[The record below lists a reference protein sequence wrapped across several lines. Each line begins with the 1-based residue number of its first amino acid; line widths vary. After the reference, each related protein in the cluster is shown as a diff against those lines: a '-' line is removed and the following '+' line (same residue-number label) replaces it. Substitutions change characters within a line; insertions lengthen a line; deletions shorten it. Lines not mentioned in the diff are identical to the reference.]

1 LAAEAR
7 NSQVFINCPF
17 SKDYKPL
24 FEAIVFA
31 VADCG
36 FKPRCALEA
45 DDAGEVRFAKIIRI
59 IKSCAYGVH
68 DLSFM
73 ELDPNTKLA
82 RLNMSFELGLFL
94 GARHFGSRKIR
105 DKNTLVL
112 DAESH
117 RYQKAISD
125 IAGQDIRAHGNSPA
139 RAIAHVRDWLQTADP
154 DQTMPGGAVIADR
167 YGAFRAQLPELCE
180 ALRLTEDGLTFVDLG
195 KVVASWLRENA

>member
-105 DKNTLVL
+105 DKTRSFSTPSRIVIKKRFRISQGKIFELMGTVL
-112 DAESH
+112 RGQLRMYAIGFRRLIQIRPCLEAPLSPIAMGRSAH
-117 RYQKAISD
+117 NYPNFAKRYA
-125 IAGQDIRAHGNSPA
+125 
-139 RAIAHVRDWLQTADP
+139 
-154 DQTMPGGAVIADR
+154 
-167 YGAFRAQLPELCE
+167 
-180 ALRLTEDGLTFVDLG
+180 
-195 KVVASWLRENA
+195 